1 MRHGTR
7 TATQFVF
14 VYFVVVS
21 NQRLKKV
28 WIDIFLGNKIFIEK
42 DLCFVV
48 FVSLIDHV
56 LMEISKLGAFMT
68 VLHWLMMLEAKA
80 I

>member
-7 TATQFVF
+7 AATQFVF
-14 VYFVVVS
+14 VNFVVVS

-28 WIDIFLGNKIFIEK
+28 WIVLFLGNKIFIIQ

-48 FVSLIDHV
+48 SVSLIDHV
-56 LMEISKLGAFMT
+56 FMEISKLGAFVT
-68 VLHWLMMLEAKA
+68 VLHWLMILEAKA